1 MTGEATPTK
10 ITAPESIAQESLA
23 TESDPRL
30 LRRLQGLL
38 LVRLVVATT
47 LLGGMLYVTSD
58 RGYSGF
64 TSTALTALIA
74 LTFGGSAL
82 FGGLLLSRTATAA
95 LVGSQLG
102 FDLLLATG
110 FVYLSGA
117 ASSFFTS
124 LYGVTILA
132 AAVVSS
138 PLGTRVTTVAAV
150 LLYLVVAM
158 GIPLEIFPP
167 PPDQPLSL
175 YTHQSDQLGFVVLA
189 NLFGLGL
196 VGVLSERLATR
207 LDLAGAS
214 LRKAKELTRGVVESL
229 TSGLLTM
236 DLDGTI
242 SSANTAAA
250 RLLGSA
256 PDVLVGLPANQ
267 FLPLTAEH
275 GRGEGEATSA
285 TGDTFPVGYT
295 SAPLRGEQGALVLF
309 TDLTE
314 IRSLREAAS
323 RAERLATLG
332 RLASGL
338 AHEIRNPL
346 GAISGSVQ
354 MVRDSV
360 SGEDK
365 SLLDLVLSEV
375 DRLNDLVTQM
385 LHVARPPVLRR
396 APTRIHEL
404 CTEVV
409 MMACADE
416 SFRNVRFR
424 AEGSSAP
431 VNVDS
436 ARFRQLIWNLLKN
449 AAQASPPNGEV
460 SLVTSETQGSVIL
473 TVSDEGD
480 GIDESK
486 REDLFDMFSSG
497 HDHGIGLGLAVV
509 RQIVDTHGA
518 AIHVTNGENCGAH
531 FVVEIPLEETP
542 NQGSA

>member
-1 MTGEATPTK
+1 MTGENTPLK
-10 ITAPESIAQESLA
+10 NTAEESHPP
-23 TESDPRL
+23 ESDPRL
-30 LRRLQGLL
+30 IRRLHGLL
-38 LVRLVVATT
+38 LVRIVVATA

-64 TSTALTALIA
+64 TATALIALIA
-74 LTFGGSAL
+74 LTFAGSAL
-82 FGGLLLSRTATAA
+82 FGGLLLSRTATTT

-138 PLGTRVTTVAAV
+138 PRGTRAATVVAV
-150 LLYLVVAM
+150 GLYLVIAM
-158 GIPLEIFPP
+158 GIPLEVFPP

-175 YTHQSDQLGFVVLA
+175 YTLQDTDLGFVVLA

-207 LDLAGAS
+207 LDLAGTS

-236 DLDGTI
+236 DPAGII
-242 SSANTAAA
+242 SSANSAAA
-250 RLLGSA
+250 RLLGSE
-256 PDVLVGLPANQ
+256 PEVLVGLPVNQ
-267 FLPLTAEH
+267 FLPLAAAH

-285 TGDTFPVGYT
+285 TGNRFPVGYT
-295 SAPLRGEQGALVLF
+295 SAPLRGEEGALVLF

-314 IRSLREAAS
+314 IRSLRAAAS

-385 LHVARPPVLRR
+385 LHVASPPVLRR
-396 APTRIHEL
+396 APTLIHEL
-404 CTEVV
+404 CAEVV

-416 SFRNVRFR
+416 SFHNVKFR
-424 AEGSSAP
+424 SEGSSAAA
-431 VNVDS
+431 NVDS

-449 AAQASPPNGEV
+449 AAQASPPQGEV
-460 SLVTSETQGSVIL
+460 SLVTSELPGSVIL
-473 TVSDEGD
+473 TVSDQGEG
-480 GIDESK
+480 IPESQ
-486 REDLFDMFSSG
+486 REHLFDMFSSG

-518 AIHVTNGENCGAH
+518 TIHVTHSESGGAC
-531 FVVEIPLEETP
+531 FVVEIPLEDSSHE
-542 NQGSA
+542 GSS

>member
-1 MTGEATPTK
+1 MSGETTPPKATAEG
-10 ITAPESIAQESLA
+10 IS

-30 LRRLQGLL
+30 IRRLQGLL
-38 LVRLVVATT
+38 LVRLVVATV

-64 TSTALTALIA
+64 TSTALIALIA
-74 LTFGGSAL
+74 MTFAGSAL
-82 FGGLLLSRTATAA
+82 FGGMLLSRAATTA

-138 PLGTRVTTVAAV
+138 PLGTRVTTVVAV
-150 LLYLVVAM
+150 ALYLVVAL
-158 GIPLEIFPP
+158 GIPVGVFPP
-167 PPDQPLSL
+167 PPDQPLGL
-175 YTHQSDQLGFVVLA
+175 YALQDTELGFVVLA

-196 VGVLSERLATR
+196 VGILSERLATR

-236 DLDGTI
+236 DPSGTI
-242 SSANTAAA
+242 SSANSAAA
-250 RLLGSA
+250 RLLGSE
-256 PDVLVGLPANQ
+256 PDVLVGLPVTQ
-267 FLPLTAEH
+267 FLPLAADH
-275 GRGEGEATSA
+275 GRGEGEATGA
-285 TGDTFPVGYT
+285 KGNTFPVGYT

-323 RAERLATLG
+323 RADRLATLG

-360 SGEDK
+360 TGEDK
-365 SLLDLVLSEV
+365 SLLDIVLSEV

-385 LHVARPPVLRR
+385 LDVARPPVLRR
-396 APTRIHEL
+396 APTLIHEL
-404 CTEVV
+404 CAEVV
-409 MMACADE
+409 LMTRADE
-416 SFRNVRFR
+416 SFRNVKFR

-449 AAQASPPNGEV
+449 AAQASPPGGVV
-460 SLVTSETQGSVIL
+460 SLVTSETDDMVVL

-480 GIDESK
+480 GIDESQ
-486 REDLFDMFSSG
+486 REHLFDMFSSG

-518 AIHVTNGENCGAH
+518 AIHVTNNEDAGAQ
-531 FVVEIPLEETP
+531 FVVEIPLEDPESKVP
-542 NQGSA
+542 HA

>member
-1 MTGEATPTK
+1 MNGETTPP
-10 ITAPESIAQESLA
+10 TAPAEVNPM
-23 TESDPRL
+23 ESDPRL
-30 LRRLQGLL
+30 IRRLQGLL
-38 LVRLVVATT
+38 LVRLVVATV

-64 TSTALTALIA
+64 TSTALIALIA
-74 LTFGGSAL
+74 MTFAGSAL

-138 PLGTRVTTVAAV
+138 PLGTRVATIVAV
-150 LLYLVVAM
+150 GLYLVVAL
-158 GIPLEIFPP
+158 GIPFGVFPP
-167 PPDQPLSL
+167 PPDQPTSL
-175 YTHQSDQLGFVVLA
+175 YALQDTELGFVVLA

-236 DLDGTI
+236 DPSGTI
-242 SSANTAAA
+242 SSANSAAA
-250 RLLGSA
+250 RLLGSEA
-256 PDVLVGLPANQ
+256 DLLVGLPVTQ
-267 FLPLTAEH
+267 FLPLAADH
-275 GRGEGEATSA
+275 GRGEGEATGA
-285 TGDTFPVGYT
+285 DGNKFPVGYT

-323 RAERLATLG
+323 RADRLATLG

-360 SGEDK
+360 TGEDK
-365 SLLDLVLSEV
+365 SLLDIVLSEV

-385 LHVARPPVLRR
+385 LDVARPPVLRR
-396 APTRIHEL
+396 APTLIHEL
-404 CTEVV
+404 CAEVV
-409 MMACADE
+409 LMTRADE

-424 AEGSSAP
+424 AEGGSAP

-449 AAQASPPNGEV
+449 AAQASPPGGEV
-460 SLVTSETQGSVIL
+460 SLVTSETDTTVVL

-480 GIDESK
+480 GIDESQ
-486 REDLFDMFSSG
+486 REHLFDMFSSG

-518 AIHVTNGENCGAH
+518 TIHVTNNENAGAQ
-531 FVVEIPLEETP
+531 FVVEIPLGDSDGE
-542 NQGSA
+542 GSNE

>member
-1 MTGEATPTK
+1 MNGQTTPPKATAEVSP
-10 ITAPESIAQESLA
+10 A
-23 TESDPRL
+23 ESDPRL
-30 LRRLQGLL
+30 IRRLQGLL
-38 LVRLVVATT
+38 LVRLVVATV

-74 LTFGGSAL
+74 MTFAGSAL
-82 FGGLLLSRTATAA
+82 FGGLLLSRTATTA

-138 PLGTRVTTVAAV
+138 PLGTRVATIVAV
-150 LLYLVVAM
+150 LLYFLVAF
-158 GIPLEIFPP
+158 GIPFGVFPP
-167 PPDQPLSL
+167 PPDQPTGL
-175 YTHQSDQLGFVVLA
+175 YALQDTELGFVVLA

-236 DLDGTI
+236 DPSGVI
-242 SSANTAAA
+242 SSANSAAA
-250 RLLGSA
+250 RLLGSE
-256 PDVLVGLPANQ
+256 PEVLVGLPATQ
-267 FLPLTAEH
+267 FLPLAADH
-275 GRGEGEATSA
+275 GRGEGEATGA
-285 TGDTFPVGYT
+285 KGNTFPVGYT

-323 RAERLATLG
+323 RADRLATLG

-360 SGEDK
+360 TGEDK
-365 SLLDLVLSEV
+365 SLLDIVLSEV

-385 LHVARPPVLRR
+385 LDVARPPVLRR
-396 APTRIHEL
+396 APTLIHEL
-404 CTEVV
+404 CAEVV
-409 MMACADE
+409 LMTRADE

-424 AEGSSAP
+424 AEGGSAP

-449 AAQASPPNGEV
+449 AAQASPPGGEV
-460 SLVTSETQGSVIL
+460 SLVTSETDTMVVL

-480 GIDESK
+480 GIDESQ
-486 REDLFDMFSSG
+486 REHLFDMFSSG

-518 AIHVTNGENCGAH
+518 TIHVTNNESAGAQ
-531 FVVEIPLEETP
+531 FVVEIPLEDSDSEEP
-542 NQGSA
+542 HE

>member
-1 MTGEATPTK
+1 MTGETTPPKT
-10 ITAPESIAQESLA
+10 TVSEVIAV
-23 TESDPRL
+23 ESDPRL

-38 LVRLVVATT
+38 LVRLVVATV

-64 TSTALTALIA
+64 TSTALIVLIA
-74 LTFGGSAL
+74 MTFAASAL
-82 FGGLLLSRTATAA
+82 FGGLLLSRTATAT

-138 PLGTRVTTVAAV
+138 PLGTRVATIVAV
-150 LLYLVVAM
+150 GLYLVVAM
-158 GIPLEIFPP
+158 GIPLEVFPP
-167 PPDQPLSL
+167 PPDQPIGL
-175 YTHQSDQLGFVVLA
+175 YALQDTELGFVVLA

-196 VGVLSERLATR
+196 VGILSERLATR

-214 LRKAKELTRGVVESL
+214 LLKAKELTRGVVESL

-236 DLDGTI
+236 DPSGTI
-242 SSANTAAA
+242 SSANSAAA
-250 RLLGSA
+250 RLLGSE
-256 PDVLVGLPANQ
+256 PEVLVGLPVTQ
-267 FLPLTAEH
+267 FLPLAADH

-285 TGDTFPVGYT
+285 TGNTFPVGYT

-323 RAERLATLG
+323 RADRLATLG

-360 SGEDK
+360 EGEDK
-365 SLLDLVLSEV
+365 SLLDIVLSEV

-396 APTRIHEL
+396 APTLIHEL
-404 CTEVV
+404 CSEVV
-409 MMACADE
+409 LMACADE
-416 SFRNVRFR
+416 SFRNVKFR

-449 AAQASPPNGEV
+449 AAQASPPQGEV
-460 SLVTSETQGSVIL
+460 SLVTSEENGSVIL

-480 GIDESK
+480 GIDESQ
-486 REDLFDMFSSG
+486 REHLFDMFSSG

-518 AIHVTNGENCGAH
+518 AIHVLNGEGGGAQ
-531 FVVEIPLEETP
+531 FIVEIPLEESSSQVP
-542 NQGSA
+542 HE

>member
-1 MTGEATPTK
+1 
-10 ITAPESIAQESLA
+10 
-23 TESDPRL
+23 
-30 LRRLQGLL
+30 
-38 LVRLVVATT
+38 
-47 LLGGMLYVTSD
+47 MLYVTSD

-74 LTFGGSAL
+74 LTFGASAL
-82 FGGLLLSRTATAA
+82 FGGLLLSRTTTST
-95 LVGSQLG
+95 LVNSQLA

-138 PLGTRVTTVAAV
+138 PRETRIATVSAV
-150 LLYLVVAM
+150 ALYLVVSM
-158 GIPLEIFPP
+158 GIPLGVFPA
-167 PPDQPLSL
+167 PPDQPPSL
-175 YTHQSDQLGFVVLA
+175 YVLEDAQLGFAVLA

-214 LRKAKELTRGVVESL
+214 LRKAEELTQGVVESL

-236 DLDGTI
+236 DPSGVI
-242 SSANTAAA
+242 SSANSAAA
-250 RLLGSA
+250 RLLGSD
-256 PDVLVGLPANQ
+256 PNSLVGLPATQ
-267 FLPLTAEH
+267 FLPLAKEH
-275 GRGEGEATSA
+275 GRGEGAATSA

-323 RAERLATLG
+323 RAEQLATLG

-354 MVRDSV
+354 MVRDSA

-396 APTRIHEL
+396 APTLIHEL
-404 CTEVV
+404 CAEVV
-409 MMACADE
+409 TMACADE
-416 SFRNVRFR
+416 SFHNVRFR

-460 SLVTSETQGSVIL
+460 ALVTSEAEGTVVL
-473 TVSDEGD
+473 TVSDEGK
-480 GIDESK
+480 GIAESQ
-486 REDLFDMFSSG
+486 REHLFDMFSSG

-518 AIHVTNGENCGAH
+518 KIHVTNGEESGAR
-531 FVVEIPLEETP
+531 FIVQIPLE
-542 NQGSA
+542 NALDKGAL

>member
-1 MTGEATPTK
+1 MSGETTPPKATVS
-10 ITAPESIAQESLA
+10 ESIAP
-23 TESDPRL
+23 ESDPRL

-38 LVRLVVATT
+38 LVRLVVATV
-47 LLGGMLYVTSD
+47 LLGGMLYLTSD

-64 TSTALTALIA
+64 TSTALIVLIA
-74 LTFGGSAL
+74 MTFAASAL
-82 FGGLLLSRTATAA
+82 FGGLLLSRTATAT

-138 PLGTRVTTVAAV
+138 PLGTRVATIVAV
-150 LLYLVVAM
+150 GLYLVVAM
-158 GIPLEIFPP
+158 GIPLEVFPP
-167 PPDQPLSL
+167 PPDQPIGL
-175 YTHQSDQLGFVVLA
+175 YELQDTELGFVVLA

-196 VGVLSERLATR
+196 VGILSERLATR

-214 LRKAKELTRGVVESL
+214 LLKAKELTRGVVESL

-236 DLDGTI
+236 DPSGTI
-242 SSANTAAA
+242 SSANSAAA
-250 RLLGSA
+250 RLLGSE
-256 PDVLVGLPANQ
+256 PDVLVGLPVTQ
-267 FLPLTAEH
+267 FLPLAADH

-285 TGDTFPVGYT
+285 KGDTFPVGYT

-323 RAERLATLG
+323 RADRLATLG

-360 SGEDK
+360 EGEDK
-365 SLLDLVLSEV
+365 SLLDIVLSEV

-396 APTRIHEL
+396 APTLIHEL
-404 CTEVV
+404 CSEVV
-409 MMACADE
+409 LMACADE
-416 SFRNVRFR
+416 SFRNVKFR
-424 AEGSSAP
+424 AEGSSPP

-449 AAQASPPNGEV
+449 AAQASPPQGEV
-460 SLVTSETQGSVIL
+460 SLVTSEEDGLLVL

-480 GIDESK
+480 GIAESQ
-486 REDLFDMFSSG
+486 REHLFDMFSSG

-518 AIHVTNGENCGAH
+518 AIHVLNGESGGAQ
-531 FVVEIPLEETP
+531 FVVEIPLEESP
-542 NQGSA
+542 SQVPHE